1 MGKAVVRISVIA
13 VTIYFVIAYLC
24 AQFLGIDILNDYH
37 SIPFEICV
45 VVYAFSGGK
54 YHCRYLKYTAITLP
68 IVDLLTRLDNS
79 YDFFSVTA
87 HNLIPIGIIALG
99 IATSL
104 TLAIR
109 HFIQVT
115 RLRNERRKTLANK
128 ANGISPIGQVEGTS
142 NNGL

>member
-79 YDFFSVTA
+79 YDFLSVAA

-128 ANGISPIGQVEGTS
+128 EGGIGSVGQIERTS
-142 NNGL
+142 D

>member
-13 VTIYFVIAYLC
+13 VSIYFVVAYLC
-24 AQFLGIDILNDYH
+24 AQHLRVDILNDYH

-45 VVYAFSGGK
+45 VAYAFSEGV

-79 YDFFSVTA
+79 YDFLSVAA

-128 ANGISPIGQVEGTS
+128 EGGIGSVGQIERTS
-142 NNGL
+142 D

>member
-1 MGKAVVRISVIA
+1 MGKFLVRITVIL
-13 VTIYFVIAYLC
+13 VSLYFVLCYLIAQLY
-24 AQFLGIDILNDYH
+24 GEDIMDDWYSVL
-37 SIPFEICV
+37 FEMIV
-45 VVYAFSGGK
+45 VVYAFSEGK

-79 YDFFSVTA
+79 YDFLSVTA

-99 IATSL
+99 IATSI

-115 RLRNERRKTLANK
+115 RLRNERRKTIANQE
-128 ANGISPIGQVEGTS
+128 NGISPIG
-142 NNGL
+142 

>member
-1 MGKAVVRISVIA
+1 MGKVVVRISVIA
-13 VTIYFVIAYLC
+13 VSIYFVVAYLC
-24 AQFLGIDILNDYH
+24 AQYRRVDILNDYH

-45 VVYAFSGGK
+45 VVYCFSEGK

-79 YDFFSVTA
+79 FNFLSVTA

-99 IATSL
+99 IATAI

-115 RLRNERRKTLANK
+115 RLRNGRRKTLANK
-128 ANGISPIGQVEGTS
+128 ANGISGVR
-142 NNGL
+142 

>member
-1 MGKAVVRISVIA
+1 MGKAVVRISVVS
-13 VTIYFVIAYLC
+13 VTLYFVAAYLC
-24 AQFLGIDILNDYH
+24 AQFLDIDILNDCH

-45 VVYAFSGGK
+45 VVYAFSEGV

-68 IVDLLTRLDNS
+68 IVDLLSRLDNS
-79 YDFFSVTA
+79 YDFLSVAA

-128 ANGISPIGQVEGTS
+128 EGGIGSVGQIERTS
-142 NNGL
+142 D

>member
-1 MGKAVVRISVIA
+1 MGKTVVRISVVS
-13 VTIYFVIAYLC
+13 VTLYFVVAYLC

-68 IVDLLTRLDNS
+68 IVDLLSRLDNS
-79 YDFFSVTA
+79 YDFLSVTA
-87 HNLIPIGIIALG
+87 HNLIPIGILALG

-128 ANGISPIGQVEGTS
+128 ANGISGVR
-142 NNGL
+142 

>member
-1 MGKAVVRISVIA
+1 MGKAVVRISVVS
-13 VTIYFVIAYLC
+13 VTLYFVAAYLC

-45 VVYAFSGGK
+45 VVYAFSEGV

-68 IVDLLTRLDNS
+68 IVDLLSRLDNS
-79 YDFFSVTA
+79 YDFLSVAA
-87 HNLIPIGIIALG
+87 HSLIPIGIIALG

-128 ANGISPIGQVEGTS
+128 ANGISGVR
-142 NNGL
+142 

>member
-1 MGKAVVRISVIA
+1 MGKAVVRISVVS
-13 VTIYFVIAYLC
+13 VTLYFVVAYLC

-45 VVYAFSGGK
+45 VVYAFSEGV

-79 YDFFSVTA
+79 YDFLSVTA
-87 HNLIPIGIIALG
+87 HNLIPIGILALG

-115 RLRNERRKTLANK
+115 RLRNERRKTISHK
-128 ANGISPIGQVEGTS
+128 ADGISGVG
-142 NNGL
+142 

>member
-1 MGKAVVRISVIA
+1 MGKAVVRISVVS
-13 VTIYFVIAYLC
+13 VTLYFVVAYLC

-45 VVYAFSGGK
+45 VVYAFSEGK

-68 IVDLLTRLDNS
+68 IVDLLSRLDNS
-79 YDFFSVTA
+79 YDFLSVTA

-109 HFIQVT
+109 HFIQVI
-115 RLRNERRKTLANK
+115 RLRNGRQKTLANK
-128 ANGISPIGQVEGTS
+128 ANGVSPIGQVEGTS

>member
-1 MGKAVVRISVIA
+1 MGKVLVRLTVVMVSLYLALSYLIA
-13 VTIYFVIAYLC
+13 QLH
-24 AQFLGIDILNDYH
+24 GEDILDDWY
-37 SIPFEICV
+37 IVLFETII
-45 VVYAFSGGK
+45 VVYAFSEGR

-128 ANGISPIGQVEGTS
+128 ANGISPIGQDEGTGNS
-142 NNGL
+142 GL

>member
-1 MGKAVVRISVIA
+1 MGKAVVRISVVS
-13 VTIYFVIAYLC
+13 VTLYFVAAYLC

-45 VVYAFSGGK
+45 VVYAFSEGV

-68 IVDLLTRLDNS
+68 IVDLLSRLDNS
-79 YDFFSVTA
+79 YDFLFVAA

-99 IATSL
+99 IATTL

-128 ANGISPIGQVEGTS
+128 EGGIGSVGQIERTS
-142 NNGL
+142 D

>member
-79 YDFFSVTA
+79 YDFLSVAPTT
-87 HNLIPIGIIALG
+87 LFPLALSHW
-99 IATSL
+99 A
-104 TLAIR
+104 
-109 HFIQVT
+109 
-115 RLRNERRKTLANK
+115 
-128 ANGISPIGQVEGTS
+128 
-142 NNGL
+142 

>member
-1 MGKAVVRISVIA
+1 MGKAVVRISVVS
-13 VTIYFVIAYLC
+13 VTLYFVVAYLC

-45 VVYAFSGGK
+45 VVYTFSEGV

-68 IVDLLTRLDNS
+68 IVDLLSRLDNS
-79 YDFFSVTA
+79 YDFLSVTA
-87 HNLIPIGIIALG
+87 HNLVPIGIIALG

-115 RLRNERRKTLANK
+115 RLLNGRRKTIANK
-128 ANGISPIGQVEGTS
+128 ENGIGSIG
-142 NNGL
+142 

>member
-13 VTIYFVIAYLC
+13 VTIYFVAAYLC

-45 VVYAFSGGK
+45 VVYALSEGV

-68 IVDLLTRLDNS
+68 IVDLLSRLDNS
-79 YDFFSVTA
+79 YDFLSVAA

-128 ANGISPIGQVEGTS
+128 EGGIGSVGQIERTS
-142 NNGL
+142 D

>member
-1 MGKAVVRISVIA
+1 MGKTVVRISVVS
-13 VTIYFVIAYLC
+13 VTLYFVVAYLC
-24 AQFLGIDILNDYH
+24 AQFLGIDIPNDYH

-68 IVDLLTRLDNS
+68 IVDLLSRLDNS
-79 YDFFSVTA
+79 YDFLSVAA

-128 ANGISPIGQVEGTS
+128 ANGISPIGQDEGTGNS
-142 NNGL
+142 GL

>member
-1 MGKAVVRISVIA
+1 MGRFLVRISVIL
-13 VTIYFVIAYLC
+13 VSIYLVVCYYV
-24 AQFLGIDILNDYH
+24 AQYYGEDIMDDWYSVL
-37 SIPFEICV
+37 FEIII
-45 VVYAFSGGK
+45 VVYAFSEGK
-54 YHCRYLKYTAITLP
+54 YHCKYLKYTAIAISIT
-68 IVDLLTRLDNS
+68 DLLTRLNNHYNFLS
-79 YDFFSVTA
+79 ITA

-128 ANGISPIGQVEGTS
+128 ENGINPIGQVEGAS
-142 NNGL
+142 NSRL

>member
-1 MGKAVVRISVIA
+1 MGKAVVRISVVL
-13 VTIYFVIAYLC
+13 VTLYFVAAYLC

-45 VVYAFSGGK
+45 VVYAFSEGV

-79 YDFFSVTA
+79 YDFLSVAA

-99 IATSL
+99 IATTI
-104 TLAIR
+104 TLAVR

-115 RLRNERRKTLANK
+115 RLRNERRKTISHK
-128 ANGISPIGQVEGTS
+128 ADGISDAR
-142 NNGL
+142 